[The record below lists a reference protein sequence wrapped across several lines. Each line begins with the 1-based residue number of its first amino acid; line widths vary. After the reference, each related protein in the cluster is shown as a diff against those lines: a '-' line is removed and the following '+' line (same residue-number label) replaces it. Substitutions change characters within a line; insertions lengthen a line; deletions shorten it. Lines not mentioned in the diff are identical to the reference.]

1 MKHILLLLALIPTTV
16 ELGKDIIC
24 RREVPKI
31 DAAQAKCLSV
41 TIYGEARGESEQG
54 QVAVAYTA
62 LNRAVKSS
70 KSVCNIVLSPKQYS
84 IFNNNPE
91 LRAAAMSP
99 HIEPKQKNI
108 IDQKSWDS
116 AMKVAN
122 MVIQRVVKDPTN
134 GATHYLAPMVMKAKN
149 YRYPKWSKQYKL
161 VAVIDGHKFFKA

>member
-1 MKHILLLLALIPTTV
+1 MTTMLSVPTLIDVGTLTFCPGPI
-16 ELGKDIIC
+16 E
-24 RREVPKI
+24 KI
-31 DAAQAKCLSV
+31 KQSEIHCLSV

-62 LNRAVKSS
+62 LNRAVKSA

-91 LRAAAMSP
+91 LRAAAMSL
-99 HIEPKQKNI
+99 HINPKQKNI
-108 IDQKSWDS
+108 IDQQSWDR
-116 AMKVAN
+116 AVKVAN
-122 MVIQRVVKDPTN
+122 MVIQRAVKDPTM
-134 GATHYLAPMVMKAKN
+134 GATHYIAPIVMKAKN